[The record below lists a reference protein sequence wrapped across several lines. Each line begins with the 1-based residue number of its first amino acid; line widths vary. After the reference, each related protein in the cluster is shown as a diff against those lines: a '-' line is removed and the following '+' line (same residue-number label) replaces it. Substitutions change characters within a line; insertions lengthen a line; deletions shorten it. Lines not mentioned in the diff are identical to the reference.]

1 VLQKG
6 EHYGEI
12 PGCGKKPTLLQ
23 AGAEKIAYMFHLVP
37 SYTVTRYEMG
47 GGHREYEVE
56 CVLASRDTG
65 ERVGEGLGTC
75 STMES
80 KYRYRSEWNPET
92 RRKDKKRE
100 NPDIA
105 DTWNTVLKMAKKRA
119 FVDAVKSTTAASDIF
134 TQDIEDMV
142 AYEVPQ
148 TAPQQPQQ
156 APQAQAQPTQPDP
169 RKALWNEAA
178 ELKQKVLGMGANEEG
193 IKSWMAS
200 AIKNPDGTPKPT
212 GYYTVEDIESLK
224 THLQKQIEDLESLK
238 RNQNTEPEI
247 IVEEYVEPDYSDE
260 DIPF

>member
-1 VLQKG
+1 
-6 EHYGEI
+6 
-12 PGCGKKPTLLQ
+12 
-23 AGAEKIAYMFHLVP
+23 
-37 SYTVTRYEMG
+37 
-47 GGHREYEVE
+47 
-56 CVLASRDTG
+56 
-65 ERVGEGLGTC
+65 
-75 STMES
+75 
-80 KYRYRSEWNPET
+80 
-92 RRKDKKRE
+92 
-100 NPDIA
+100 
-105 DTWNTVLKMAKKRA
+105 MAKKRA